1 MAKKL
6 ASLVTGLSRV
16 HTGSAPQ
23 RNARQCDAVRCLAC
37 CKRMLPSNRQHLICV
52 NCLEVRR
59 ENNLN
64 CFTTVVHNDTHILV
78 NNSYICMLVWFIDL
92 LLCTCF
98 GLAFCTEDKA
108 SGVKF
113 GTVVQRRPW
122 QVISN
127 LGELCSP
134 RSHKSDE

>member
-64 CFTTVVHNDTHILV
+64 CFTIVVHNDTHILV

-98 GLAFCTEDKA
+98 GLAFCAFFVPRIKLA
-108 SGVKF
+108 V
-113 GTVVQRRPW
+113 
-122 QVISN
+122 SN
-127 LGELCSP
+127 LERWFNGVP
-134 RSHKSDE
+134 GR